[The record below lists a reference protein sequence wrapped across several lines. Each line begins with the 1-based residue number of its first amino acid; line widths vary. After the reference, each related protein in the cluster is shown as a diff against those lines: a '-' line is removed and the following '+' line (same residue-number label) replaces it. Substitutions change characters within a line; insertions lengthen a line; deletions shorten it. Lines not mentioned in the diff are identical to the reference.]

1 MRLYSH
7 MSEEQS
13 PPGNRT
19 SCARGGSIG
28 FLSKINAEIRIQL
41 ETTIHY
47 LSLYQRPLEATCY
60 LSREEKRKREK
71 CYSQSSP
78 HLLIWR
84 GNQAA
89 VLEWWPLNEWLM
101 RKQKLLE
108 WQGIFKKIQKYSRSW
123 QQESH
128 QRFNQLA
135 QTLYISLPLLHYFGI
150 NRLL

>member
-19 SCARGGSIG
+19 SCARAGPSG
-28 FLSKINAEIRIQL
+28 FSPKSTQKSGFNLRQPFTTFHCINVHLKQHAD
-41 ETTIHY
+41 
-47 LSLYQRPLEATCY
+47 

-89 VLEWWPLNEWLM
+89 VLERWPMNEWFM

-128 QRFNQLA
+128 HRFNQLA
-135 QTLYISLPLLHYFGI
+135 QTLYISLPLLHDFGI